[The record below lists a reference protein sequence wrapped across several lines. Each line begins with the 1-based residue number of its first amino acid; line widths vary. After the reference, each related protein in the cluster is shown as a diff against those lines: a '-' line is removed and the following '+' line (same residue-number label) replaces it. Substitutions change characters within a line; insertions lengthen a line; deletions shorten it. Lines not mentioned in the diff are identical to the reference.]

1 MGLCR
6 SSPYRNRRLKECDVD
21 DLENNGE
28 DAQLYTLA
36 SMLNYITGRSH
47 LPIRHFENKGTQ
59 SFKNVNSH
67 GSSWEHAA
75 GYFIRMKYPWSLRP
89 ITTGLVL
96 EGRGDGIVRKIK
108 ESRVIMAWIHAKRA
122 PTGITKYGLYH
133 EMEKTPELK
142 LCKNMIAM
150 GWKGGSWVR
159 RLGHIPELPNCSF
172 FGERA
177 MVLSM

>member
-59 SFKNVNSH
+59 R
-67 GSSWEHAA
+67 
-75 GYFIRMKYPWSLRP
+75 Y
-89 ITTGLVL
+89 
-96 EGRGDGIVRKIK
+96 
-108 ESRVIMAWIHAKRA
+108 
-122 PTGITKYGLYH
+122 
-133 EMEKTPELK
+133 
-142 LCKNMIAM
+142 
-150 GWKGGSWVR
+150 VR
-159 RLGHIPELPNCSF
+159 RLTEC
-172 FGERA
+172 
-177 MVLSM
+177 